1 LLLDLEVWEAT
12 TGATGGRG
20 RPRSG
25 LSDGGQEPGG
35 ARVAGWKLGGGGGV
49 VDWNEE
55 ERNRDRGR
63 KITRQFLTWR
73 WHSLVISDC
82 STVLLIR
89 GIAKVVLRGLY
100 SEIV

>member
-1 LLLDLEVWEAT
+1 M

-25 LSDGGQEPGG
+25 LLDGGQEPGG
-35 ARVAGWKLGGGGGV
+35 ARVAGWKLGGGGGGV

-55 ERNRDRGR
+55 ERNKDRGK
-63 KITRQFLTWR
+63 KITKQFLTWR
-73 WHSLVISDC
+73 WHSLIILDR